1 MRKKR
6 RSRRDQWKSFSLFIS
21 RSHQTSLLKMICF
34 IIFCWVW
41 FLQTENSTA
50 LIRFSV
56 PEHHHVCLLCGASD
70 TSHVIWTRGDGDVLV
85 PEQDYDANEEE
96 QRHLLLSDGGLCLLQ
111 LLDSDSG
118 EYRCNEQP
126 VAELQ
131 VLTGR
136 DFSVSSGW
144 TLLLPCGRSPKPRQ
158 RWFHRRRGGRRE
170 AIFTRFRNG
179 TMKLER
185 EDDRLSFMY
194 DALQIQDLQ
203 PGDAGEYQ
211 CNGELQGRVTVL
223 TVYPEPTSVKM
234 SITSTSAA
242 VRTDAVESKKKKKTK
257 STLLMVAVVTSG
269 LVMLLMMVVFILLTS
284 VKCRRKQRY
293 TAAQTHDDTE
303 LEPWTSDTHTEW
315 EESERWSTTDDT
327 IHYASLGRH
336 NWSERPS
343 RTPPDQDQNH
353 VIYSSVITRAA
364 VKHTA
369 AI

>member
-1 MRKKR
+1 
-6 RSRRDQWKSFSLFIS
+6 
-21 RSHQTSLLKMICF
+21 MICF
-34 IIFCWVW
+34 MIFCLLW

-56 PEHHHVCLLCGASD
+56 PEHHHVCLLCDASD
-70 TSHVIWTRGDGDVLV
+70 TSHVIWTHGDGDVLV
-85 PEQDYDANEEE
+85 TEQDYDANEEQ

-111 LLDSDSG
+111 LHDSDSG
-118 EYRCNEQP
+118 EYHCNEQP

-136 DFSVSSGW
+136 DFSVSSGR
-144 TLLLPCGRSPKPRQ
+144 TLLLPCGRSPKPKQ

-179 TMKLER
+179 TVKPER
-185 EDDRLSFMY
+185 EDGRLGFMY

-211 CNGELQGRVTVL
+211 CNGELLGRVTVL
-223 TVYPEPTSVKM
+223 TEPTSVQTF
-234 SITSTSAA
+234 ITSTSAA
-242 VRTDAVESKKKKKTK
+242 VGTDVVESKTKKKTTQ
-257 STLLMVAVVTSG
+257 SALLMVAVVSSG
-269 LVMLLMMVVFILLTS
+269 LMILLMSVVFILLTS
-284 VKCRRKQRY
+284 IKCRRKPRY
-293 TAAQTHDDTE
+293 TAQTLDDTE
-303 LEPWTSDTHTEW
+303 LQPWTTNTPTEW
-315 EESERWSTTDDT
+315 EESESWSTTDD

-364 VKHTA
+364 VKHTPVL
-369 AI
+369 

>member
-1 MRKKR
+1 M
-6 RSRRDQWKSFSLFIS
+6 
-21 RSHQTSLLKMICF
+21 
-34 IIFCWVW
+34 
-41 FLQTENSTA
+41 ENCDEKHFRFGP

-56 PEHHHVCLLCGASD
+56 PEHHHVCLLCDASD
-70 TSHVIWTRGDGDVLV
+70 PSHVIWTHGDGDVLV
-85 PEQDYDANEEE
+85 PEHDYDASEEQ

-111 LLDSDSG
+111 LHDSDSG
-118 EYRCNEQP
+118 EYQCNEQP

-131 VLTGR
+131 VLTGL
-136 DFSVSSGW
+136 DFSVSSGR
-144 TLLLPCGRSPKPRQ
+144 TLLLPCGRSPKPKQ

-179 TMKLER
+179 TVKPER
-185 EDDRLSFMY
+185 EDGRLGFMY

-223 TVYPEPTSVKM
+223 T
-234 SITSTSAA
+234 A
-242 VRTDAVESKKKKKTK
+242 
-257 STLLMVAVVTSG
+257 LLMVAVVSSG
-269 LVMLLMMVVFILLTS
+269 LMILLMSVVFIVLTS
-284 VKCRRKQRY
+284 TKCRRKPRY
-293 TAAQTHDDTE
+293 TAAQTLDDTE
-303 LEPWTSDTHTEW
+303 LQPWTDTPTEW
-315 EESERWSTTDDT
+315 EESESWSTTDD

-364 VKHTA
+364 VKHTPVL
-369 AI
+369 